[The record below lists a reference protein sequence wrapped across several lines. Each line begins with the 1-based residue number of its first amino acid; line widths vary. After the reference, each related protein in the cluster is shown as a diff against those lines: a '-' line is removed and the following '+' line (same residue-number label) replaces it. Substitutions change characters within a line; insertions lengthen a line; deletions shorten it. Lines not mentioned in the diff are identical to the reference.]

1 MNYPQ
6 NLRFAFPW
14 EKCGDMVG
22 EVIKYLQDAQSIVDI
37 GYGNGY
43 LLKVLREKYPQKEL
57 LGVEI
62 IHRYPWPKESNIHAL
77 SGSTESLPFLNN
89 TFDAVISTF
98 VLDYVDKERAVDE
111 IKRILRYDGKAVLF
125 LHHPKSGLVDKFRK
139 ELEANPEDTELRY
152 YIDTLSSNIFKSD
165 EGCERFF
172 GRKMLIEQF
181 GCWEGGDTKGETKR
195 NYCYDI
201 FLRNRAP
208 IWNFINQ
215 ESHD

>member
-6 NLRFAFPW
+6 NLRFTFPW
-14 EKCGDMVG
+14 EKCGDMVEG
-22 EVIKYLQDAQSIVDI
+22 IIKYLQDAQNIADI

-43 LLKVLREKYPQKEL
+43 LLKILKEKYPQKEL
-57 LGVEI
+57 VGAEI
-62 IHRYPWPKESNIHAL
+62 IHKYHWPKESNIHVL
-77 SGSTESLPFLNN
+77 VGGTENLPFPNN

-111 IKRILRYDGKAVLF
+111 IKRVLKYDGKAVLF

-139 ELEANPEDTELRY
+139 ELEENLENTELRY
-152 YIDTLSSNIFKSD
+152 YIDTLGSNIFKND
-165 EGCERFF
+165 AECERFF

-181 GCWEGGDTKGETKR
+181 GCWEGADVRGETKR
-195 NYCYDI
+195 NFCYEI

-208 IWNFINQ
+208 IWNFVNQ
-215 ESHD
+215 ENHD